1 MDDTKERWVEELP
14 HVLWAYR
21 TLPRRSTRETPFAM
35 TYGAK
40 AVIPLE
46 ANFPPNNNDELL
58 GESLDLIE
66 ERRERAMIHLA
77 YYHQK
82 LKQGYNANVKLRPL
96 AQRDLVLRK
105 VKGAAKDPSWGN
117 LELN

>member
-1 MDDTKERWVEELP
+1 MG
-14 HVLWAYR
+14 
-21 TLPRRSTRETPFAM
+21 ETPFAM

-46 ANFPPNNNDELL
+46 ANFPTLRTNSFTPSSNDELL

-66 ERRERAMIHLA
+66 ERRKRATIHLA

-82 LKQGYNANVKLRPL
+82 LKQGYDVNVNLRPL
-96 AQRDLVLRK
+96 APGDLVLRK
-105 VKGAAKDPSWGN
+105 VVGAAKNPS
-117 LELN
+117 

>member
-1 MDDTKERWVEELP
+1 
-14 HVLWAYR
+14 
-21 TLPRRSTRETPFAM
+21 M
-35 TYGAK
+35 TYGVE

-46 ANFPPNNNDELL
+46 ANFPTLRTNSFTPSGNDELL

-66 ERRERAMIHLA
+66 ERKERAMIHLA

-96 AQRDLVLRK
+96 VLGDLVLRK
-105 VKGAAKDPSWGN
+105 VVGAVKDPSWGKLGPN
-117 LELN
+117 

>member
-46 ANFPPNNNDELL
+46 TNFPPNNNDELL
-58 GESLDLIE
+58 GESLNLIE
-66 ERRERAMIHLA
+66 ERR
-77 YYHQK
+77 
-82 LKQGYNANVKLRPL
+82 
-96 AQRDLVLRK
+96 
-105 VKGAAKDPSWGN
+105 
-117 LELN
+117 